1 MQPCLEIQILPN
13 PPLSL
18 KTLLTGSALLL
29 TIGLGGC
36 TTLAKMGIGP
46 SVADPGTRT
55 TSGRLNDM
63 NLAQSVRVDIYR
75 DEPGARE
82 ANIEVVSFYQAI
94 LLVGEV
100 PKADMR
106 DKIGAIAK
114 RYNDAKVV
122 HNELTVAPNRSLGDR
137 FSDDLLERKAGFS
150 LLTGDG
156 LPSDQIRL
164 VAVKGTLYMMG
175 KLTARE
181 ADRAVQRLQALDGI
195 KRIVKIIDVLPEPQ
209 PQQSP
214 ASAS

>member
-1 MQPCLEIQILPN
+1 M
-13 PPLSL
+13 SKTL
-18 KTLLTGSALLL
+18 KTLLTGSALTLAL
-29 TIGLGGC
+29 GLGGC
-36 TTLAKMGIGP
+36 TTLAKMGVGP
-46 SVADPGTRT
+46 NVADPGTRT

-75 DEPGARE
+75 DEPASRE

-100 PKADMR
+100 PTADMR
-106 DKIGAIAK
+106 DKVGAIAR
-114 RYNDAKVV
+114 RYSDVKIV
-122 HNELTVAPNRSLGDR
+122 HNELTVAANRSMGDR
-137 FSDDLLERKAGFS
+137 ISDDLLERKAGLS
-150 LLTGDG
+150 LLAGDG
-156 LPSDQIRL
+156 LPSDQIRV

-209 PQQSP
+209 PQKP

>member
-1 MQPCLEIQILPN
+1 MPKHHA
-13 PPLSL
+13 PL
-18 KTLLTGSALLL
+18 KPLLTASALILAL
-29 TIGLGGC
+29 GLGGC
-36 TTLAKMGIGP
+36 TTLAKMGVGP

-75 DEPGARE
+75 DEPAARE

-100 PKADMR
+100 PTADMR
-106 DKIGAIAK
+106 DKVGAIAK
-114 RYNDAKVV
+114 RYNDVKVV

-137 FSDDLLERKAGFS
+137 ISDDLLERKAGLS

-156 LPSDQIRL
+156 LPSDQIRV

-209 PQQSP
+209 QSP